1 MTYVGSREAP
11 RSFISYWHSQGSA
24 KRRQTPAPWSQPLSS
39 ETEKSK
45 AWHHSIYPLEA
56 SDCFE
61 ELFFEG
67 NRDEPDFIRI
77 FLQFSVGIHHAQM
90 GQWRPAV
97 ERIEEGLLLV
107 SANQDDRG
115 LGLTALAEG
124 MRDGVG
130 SLRDKRKPLWPTI
143 IWLST
148 LQDSHEW
155 RVGKSAVK
163 SLPC

>member
-1 MTYVGSREAP
+1 MELIDDP
-11 RSFISYWHSQGSA
+11 RFLRGIALFNAGDY
-24 KRRQTPAPWSQPLSS
+24 LD
-39 ETEKSK
+39 
-45 AWHHSIYPLEA
+45 A

-115 LGLTALAEG
+115 IDLAGLANQMKARVRSIREK
-124 MRDGVG
+124 
-130 SLRDKRKPLWPTI
+130 SKPVWPVI
-143 IWLST
+143 AFS
-148 LQDSHEW
+148 
-155 RVGKSAVK
+155 
-163 SLPC
+163 